1 MNSTTST
8 LQQLVDWVQQTRLS
22 VPLVDNEADGLLQ
35 KMAALQQ
42 RQNQLD
48 LQVEQPLTIG
58 LYGHSVAGK
67 HHLLTT
73 LLGGDQQHMQH
84 ERIEISLGGKV
95 LDYLTHINPGHAPSV
110 AVRFTHRELTVTEH
124 YPLLLTLVS
133 ASELAQRMI
142 RQYHTDSSA
151 RFAQPEVIAAKLK
164 ELQARRLAQPTTGIT
179 PLQLSD
185 IAQTYHQVVRRQ
197 YHLDNAL
204 WQQMAELLPWLSTA
218 DQVALL
224 APLWGDNVTQSTRWQ
239 QLAEMLNHLGNARQ
253 VLAPA
258 NLLVD
263 TFLLPVE
270 GFLFPTTPEE
280 QEINADVLVC
290 PLFNHE
296 IGTQVSLAQLDLQQ
310 LCAEITLT
318 LNYPPK
324 LAQVDVVDIPLL
336 QLDDYA
342 QYLQPDKLVVC
353 NAASERR
360 EVNAAG
366 KMLARWVDKTQ
377 PQNATTPG
385 LIWAITPRDARFSGA
400 NLDEGVQR
408 VIGLPGKRWGTLQ
421 ALDSRNMHRL
431 LDWLTDALVPAQ
443 RTLRI
448 QMLQT
453 ALNKQINALFAHI
466 IEGANLTPESARAQ
480 AEGLVRTLQSRAAI
494 HGELLASLLPERH
507 TLQKSWL
514 SHQQLRKQQP
524 ASFSLDIDLFADE
537 ESNPAQTS
545 GLDSFASVVHSLWIN
560 HLRQLATRREIAH
573 LSGLDNTQLQA
584 LCQLLIVT
592 SYRLK
597 LSEQLDTALRHGD
610 GSMAQEITCVSAV
623 LGDFVSWL
631 GYAPI
636 EPALRPAS
644 RVNKGS
650 PVFTPQAQA
659 TASTRLV
666 RLGDQPA
673 RGNTLYVYDWLVAL
687 YTRALEN
694 IGYRHPLDVSD
705 AQRAKLIAILGD

>member
-8 LQQLVDWVQQTRLS
+8 LQQLEDWVQQTRLS

-35 KMAALQQ
+35 KLAAIQQ
-42 RQNQLD
+42 RQHQID
-48 LQVEQPLTIG
+48 LQAEQPLTIG

-73 LLGGDQQHMQH
+73 LLGDNH
-84 ERIEISLGGKV
+84 ERIEILLGGKV
-95 LDYLTHINPGHAPSV
+95 LDYLTHINPGHAPDV
-110 AVRFTHRELTVTEH
+110 AVRFTCRELPVAEH
-124 YPLLLTLVS
+124 YPLLLTLYN
-133 ASELAQRMI
+133 ACELAQRMI
-142 RQYHTDSSA
+142 RQYHATSSA

-164 ELQARRLAQPTTGIT
+164 ELQVKRLAQPTPGIT
-179 PLQLSD
+179 QHQLSD
-185 IAQTYHQVVRRQ
+185 IAQTYHEAVRRQ

-204 WQQMAELLPWLSTA
+204 WQQMAELLPWLSSA
-218 DQVALL
+218 DQASLL
-224 APLWGDNVTQSTRWQ
+224 APLWGDNATQTARWQ
-239 QLAEMLNHLGNARQ
+239 QLVDMLNHLGCARKI
-253 VLAPA
+253 LAPA

-270 GFLFPTTPEE
+270 GFLFPATPDM
-280 QEINADVLVC
+280 QEISADVLVC
-290 PLFNHE
+290 PLVNHE
-296 IGTQVSLAQLDLQQ
+296 IGTQVSLAQHDLQQ

-318 LNYPPK
+318 LNQPPK
-324 LAQVDVVDIPLL
+324 LAQVEVVDIPLE
-336 QLDDYA
+336 QLDNYGNA
-342 QYLQPDKLVVC
+342 LQPDKLVVC
-353 NAASERR
+353 NAASVRR

-377 PQNATTPG
+377 ASHATTPG

-431 LDWLTDALVPAQ
+431 LEWLTDALIPAQ
-443 RTLRI
+443 RTRRI
-448 QMLQT
+448 EMLHT
-453 ALNKQINALFAHI
+453 ALNTQINDLFAHL
-466 IEGANLTPESARAQ
+466 IEGEDLTPERARSQ
-480 AEGLVRTLQSRAAI
+480 AEDLVRTLQSRAAI
-494 HGELLASLLPERH
+494 HGELLASLLPERQV
-507 TLQKSWL
+507 LQQCWL
-514 SHQQLRKQQP
+514 NHQQLRKQQP
-524 ASFSLDIDLFADE
+524 AEFSLDIDLFADE
-537 ESNPAQTS
+537 ESHTAQIS
-545 GLDSFASVVHSLWIN
+545 DVSNFANTVHVLWIN

-573 LSGLDNTQLQA
+573 LSGIDNTQLQA
-584 LCQLLIVT
+584 LCQLLIVA

-597 LSEQLDTALRHGD
+597 LSQQLDTALRQGD
-610 GSMAQEITCVSAV
+610 GSMAQEITCACAV

-631 GYAPI
+631 GYAHI
-636 EPALRPAS
+636 EPTLRPAS

-650 PVFTPQAQA
+650 PVFTPQVQA
-659 TASTRLV
+659 SATTRLV

-694 IGYRHPLDVSD
+694 IGYRHPQDVSD
-705 AQRAKLIAILGD
+705 AQKAQLVALLGE

>member
-1 MNSTTST
+1 MTSKTST
-8 LQQLVDWVQQTRLS
+8 LQQLVDWLQQARLS
-22 VPLVDNEADGLLQ
+22 VPFIDNEADGLLHN
-35 KMAALQQ
+35 MAALQQ
-42 RQNQLD
+42 RQIQID
-48 LQVEQPLTIG
+48 LQAEQPLTLG
-58 LYGHSVAGK
+58 LYGHSVDGK

-73 LLGGDQQHMQH
+73 LLGDNFQ
-84 ERIEISLGGKV
+84 RIEILLGGKV
-95 LDYLTHINPGHAPSV
+95 LDYLTHINPGHAASV
-110 AVRFTHRELTVTEH
+110 AVRFTRRELPVAEH
-124 YPLLLTLVS
+124 YPLLLTLCN
-133 ASELAQRMI
+133 ASELAQRLI
-142 RQYHTDSSA
+142 RQYHATSAA
-151 RFAQPEVIAAKLK
+151 RFAQPQAIDARLR
-164 ELQARRLAQPTTGIT
+164 ELRTKRLAQPNPAIT
-179 PLQLSD
+179 QLQLSD
-185 IAQTYHQVVRRQ
+185 IAQAYHQVVRRQ
-197 YHLDNAL
+197 YHLGSAL
-204 WQQMAELLPWLSTA
+204 WQQMAELMPWLNSA
-218 DQVALL
+218 DQAALL
-224 APLWGDNVTQSTRWQ
+224 APLWGDNATSTAQWQ
-239 QLAEMLNHLGNARQ
+239 HLAEMLNHLGYARQ

-270 GFLFPTTPEE
+270 GFLFPTTPDVV
-280 QEINADVLVC
+280 EINADVLVC
-290 PLFNHE
+290 PLFNQE
-296 IGTQVSLAQLDLQQ
+296 IATQVSLSLLDLQQ

-318 LNYPPK
+318 LNHLPQLPH
-324 LAQVDVVDIPLL
+324 VDVVDIPLL

-353 NAASERR
+353 NAASERS

-377 PQNATTPG
+377 ASNATTPG

-408 VIGLPGKRWGTLQ
+408 IIGLPGKRWGTLQ

-431 LDWLTDALVPAQ
+431 LGWLTDALVPAQ

-448 QMLQT
+448 EMLQA
-453 ALNKQINALFAHI
+453 ALNTKISALFAHLLDG
-466 IEGANLTPESARAQ
+466 ENLTPERARSQ
-480 AEGLVRTLQSRAAI
+480 AEDLVRTLQTRAAS

-507 TLQKSWL
+507 VLQQSWL

-524 ASFSLDIDLFADE
+524 AGFSLDIDLFADE
-537 ESNPAQTS
+537 ESHSPQTA
-545 GLDSFASVVHSLWIN
+545 GIDSFASVVHLLWIN
-560 HLRQLATRREIAH
+560 HLRQLAARREIAE
-573 LSGLDNTQLQA
+573 LCGLDNTQLQA
-584 LCQLLIVT
+584 LCQLLIIA

-597 LSEQLDTALRHGD
+597 LSEQLDTALHHGD

-631 GYAPI
+631 GYAHI

-694 IGYRHPLDVSD
+694 IGYRHPLDVSEQ
-705 AQRAKLIAILGD
+705 QRQQLRELLV

>member
-35 KMAALQQ
+35 KLAALQQ
-42 RQNQLD
+42 RQCQIG
-48 LQVEQPLTIG
+48 LQAEQPLTIG
-58 LYGHSVAGK
+58 LYGHSVEGK

-73 LLGGDQQHMQH
+73 LLGDNHN
-84 ERIEISLGGKV
+84 RIEILLGGKV
-95 LDYLTHINPGHAPSV
+95 LDYLTHINPGHAPDV
-110 AVRFTHRELTVTEH
+110 AVRFTRRELPVAEN
-124 YPLLLTLVS
+124 YPLLLTLLS
-133 ASELAQRMI
+133 ASELALRMI
-142 RQYHTDSSA
+142 RQYHATPSA

-164 ELQARRLAQPTTGIT
+164 ELQAKRQAQPTPGIT
-179 PLQLSD
+179 PLQLTD
-185 IAQTYHQVVRRQ
+185 IAQTYHQAVRRQ
-197 YHLDNAL
+197 YHLDNGL
-204 WQQMAELLPWLSTA
+204 WQQMAELLPWLSIA
-218 DQVALL
+218 DQAVLL
-224 APLWGDNVTQSTRWQ
+224 APLWGDNATQTTRWQ
-239 QLAEMLNHLGNARQ
+239 QLAEMLNHLGYARQ

-270 GFLFPTTPEE
+270 GFLFPATPDI
-280 QEINADVLVC
+280 QEISADVLVC
-290 PLFNHE
+290 PLLNHQ

-318 LNYPPK
+318 LNHPPQ
-324 LAQVDVVDIPLL
+324 LPQVDVVDIPLL

-377 PQNATTPG
+377 ADNATTPG

-408 VIGLPGKRWGTLQ
+408 IIGLPGKRWGTLQ

-431 LDWLTDALVPAQ
+431 LGWLTDALVPAQ

-448 QMLQT
+448 EMLQA
-453 ALNKQINALFAHI
+453 ALNTQINTLFAHLT
-466 IEGANLTPESARAQ
+466 EGESLAPGRARTQ
-480 AEGLVRTLQSRAAI
+480 AEELVRTLQSRAAI

-507 TLQKSWL
+507 ALQQSWL
-514 SHQQLRKQQP
+514 SHQQHCKQQP
-524 ASFSLDIDLFADE
+524 AGFSLDIDLFADE
-537 ESNPAQTS
+537 ESNTAQTIS
-545 GLDSFASVVHSLWIN
+545 LANFSNVVHLQWIN
-560 HLRQLATRREIAH
+560 HLRQLATRQEIAH
-573 LSGLDNTQLQA
+573 LSGLENTQLQA
-584 LCQLLIVT
+584 LCQLLIVA

-597 LSEQLDTALRHGD
+597 LSDQLDTALRHCD
-610 GSMAQEITCVSAV
+610 GSMAQEITCVSGV

-631 GYAPI
+631 GYAHI
-636 EPALRPAS
+636 EPTLRPAS

-650 PVFTPQAQA
+650 PVFTPQTQA
-659 TASTRLV
+659 SANTRLV

-687 YTRALEN
+687 YTRAVEN
-694 IGYRHPLDVSD
+694 IGYRHPQDVSD
-705 AQRAKLIAILGD
+705 AQRAQLKTLLEA

>member
-8 LQQLVDWVQQTRLS
+8 LQQLVDWVQQMRVS

-35 KMAALQQ
+35 KLAAFQQ
-42 RQNQLD
+42 RQKQID
-48 LQVEQPLTIG
+48 LQAEQPLTIG
-58 LYGHSVAGK
+58 LYGHSVEGK

-73 LLGGDQQHMQH
+73 LLGDNHD
-84 ERIEISLGGKV
+84 RIEIMLGGKV
-95 LDYLTHINPGHAPSV
+95 LDYLTHINPGHPPGV
-110 AVRFTHRELTVTEH
+110 AVRFTRRELTVAEH
-124 YPLLLTLVS
+124 YPLLLTLYS

-142 RQYHTDSSA
+142 RQYHTAPAA

-164 ELQARRLAQPTTGIT
+164 ELQTRRLAQPTAGMTS
-179 PLQLSD
+179 LQLSD
-185 IAQTYHQVVRRQ
+185 IARTYHQLVRRQ

-204 WQQMAELLPWLSTA
+204 WQQMAELLPWLSST
-218 DQVALL
+218 DQASLL
-224 APLWGDNVTQSTRWQ
+224 APLWGDNATQTTRWQ
-239 QLAEMLNHLGNARQ
+239 QLAEMLNHLGHARKI
-253 VLAPA
+253 LAPA

-270 GFLFPTTPEE
+270 GFLFPATPDVE
-280 QEINADVLVC
+280 EINADVLVC
-290 PLFNHE
+290 PLVNDE
-296 IGTQVSLAQLDLQQ
+296 IGSQVSLAQLDLQQ

-318 LNYPPK
+318 LNHPPK
-324 LAQVDVVDIPLL
+324 LTQVDVVDIPLL
-336 QLDDYA
+336 QLDDYGH
-342 QYLQPDKLVVC
+342 YLQPDKLVVC
-353 NAASERR
+353 NAASERH

-377 PQNATTPG
+377 ASNATTPG
-385 LIWAITPRDARFSGA
+385 LIWAITPRDARFTGA

-408 VIGLPGKRWGTLQ
+408 IIGLPGKRWGTLQ

-431 LDWLTDALVPAQ
+431 LDWLTDALIPAQ

-448 QMLQT
+448 EMLQA
-453 ALNKQINALFAHI
+453 ALNRQINALFAHI
-466 IEGANLTPESARAQ
+466 IEGENLTPERARLQ
-480 AEGLVRTLQSRAAI
+480 AEDLVRTLQARAAI

-507 TLQKSWL
+507 ALQQSWL

-524 ASFSLDIDLFADE
+524 AGFSLDIDLFADE
-537 ESNPAQTS
+537 ESHHAQTTGS
-545 GLDSFASVVHSLWIN
+545 DNFASVVHLLWIN
-560 HLRQLATRREIAH
+560 HLRQWVTRREITQ

-584 LCQLLIVT
+584 LCQLLIIA

-610 GSMAQEITCVSAV
+610 GGMAQEITCVSAV

-631 GYAPI
+631 GYAHI

-650 PVFTPQAQA
+650 PVFTPQTQA
-659 TASTRLV
+659 TANTRLV

-694 IGYRHPLDVSD
+694 IGYRHPQDVSD
-705 AQRAKLIAILGD
+705 AQRARLKAILGE